1 MASKHISHP
10 WWRSNDPLN
19 PPTSFHKSSIFCK
32 KRLYTNVMKVN
43 NQLFLILSVCLESLE
58 TRKVSL
64 NNGTTSIV
72 DRDAGHTD
80 KLFIQLK
87 SLNNSIALLLFCPTP
102 TSKPI
107 LPLLWRSCYGKTF
120 ILILFGVKK
129 PVCESTKSLQKTNFD
144 FVWTSCVYI

>member
-1 MASKHISHP
+1 MFRGLAEECYKLVGEKDPHISHP

-80 KLFIQLK
+80 KLFIHLK
-87 SLNNSIALLLFCPTP
+87 SFNNSIALLLFCPTQ
-102 TSKPI
+102 
-107 LPLLWRSCYGKTF
+107 LLNQSYHSFEEVAT
-120 ILILFGVKK
+120 VKL
-129 PVCESTKSLQKTNFD
+129 SF
-144 FVWTSCVYI
+144 

>member
-1 MASKHISHP
+1 MTDPVKNKKSCAITFHDEFFSNQEFELCLEVWLKNVINQLEMASKHISHP
-10 WWRSNDPLN
+10 WWQSNDPLN

-107 LPLLWRSCYGKTF
+107 LPLL
-120 ILILFGVKK
+120 
-129 PVCESTKSLQKTNFD
+129 
-144 FVWTSCVYI
+144 